1 MTLAMQHPLIDQ
13 QAIASMSS
21 DDNKPKSL
29 MSRGKGDY
37 KIVTGG
43 RSIKHHRVSN
53 WSGHSYWPANPVGAL
68 DPGSSPEQPAAK
80 RQKVKRV
87 PTKYVYDYQSPDAKT
102 PAVKAPAT

>member
-1 MTLAMQHPLIDQ
+1 
-13 QAIASMSS
+13 MSS
-21 DDNKPKSL
+21 DDKKPKSL

-53 WSGHSYWPANPVGAL
+53 WSGHSYWPANPVEAL

-87 PTKYVYDYQSPDAKT
+87 PTKYVYDYQSPDAKA